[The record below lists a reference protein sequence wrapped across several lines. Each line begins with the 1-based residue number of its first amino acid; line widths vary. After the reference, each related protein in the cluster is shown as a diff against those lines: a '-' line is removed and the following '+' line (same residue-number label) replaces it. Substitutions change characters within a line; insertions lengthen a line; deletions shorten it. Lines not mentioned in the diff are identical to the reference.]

1 MAKDSI
7 AENYSEVLH
16 DLDDLEGDVKKLVA
30 PKRRPTKYLRDAKSS
45 VVDSWR
51 QVRKDGFGRDLYQP
65 IDRDAESFEACGCE
79 KKDAETFEACGCE
92 VKEAESSSKNRGKVK
107 LHYEGTYDDDEGNE
121 EIDAKGFSWVNKADY
136 IRFYDETAYDPCKC
150 DVQGCL
156 SCFLDETNGWAD
168 GFGSSVGML
177 WFGKDEHGK
186 KWNYDGDLDLVYQYN
201 AEAESFGAS
210 CNCET
215 FDRSAWDSNRC
226 ATCGEMRDRYY
237 GAESFEGDYDDDDY
251 EREQRRI
258 SRAKDGFQCYRCNLW
273 YDTKDE
279 MNNCIKECK
288 EYYTYNDAESF
299 EATSDELDCP
309 SCKATP
315 SERLGE
321 PLCSTCNSCFECC
334 ETLCEDESFEA
345 QTKLTAFTR
354 GKDWEGK
361 PYTGQIFPDHLDLDP
376 ELADRNEDGK
386 MASWERAIGNQV
398 ATGKARFKAT
408 RKKPN
413 NNNKFTQR
421 KTITAASSFLPFA
434 IAVGALATI
443 VGLKGKK

>member
-1 MAKDSI
+1 M
-7 AENYSEVLH
+7 L
-16 DLDDLEGDVKKLVA
+16 GVKKASNRMIARLG
-30 PKRRPTKYLRDAKSS
+30 L
-45 VVDSWR
+45 
-51 QVRKDGFGRDLYQP
+51 G
-65 IDRDAESFEACGCE
+65 AE
-79 KKDAETFEACGCE
+79 ETFA
-92 VKEAESSSKNRGKVK
+92 
-107 LHYEGTYDDDEGNE
+107 
-121 EIDAKGFSWVNKADY
+121 
-136 IRFYDETAYDPCKC
+136 
-150 DVQGCL
+150 
-156 SCFLDETNGWAD
+156 
-168 GFGSSVGML
+168 
-177 WFGKDEHGK
+177 
-186 KWNYDGDLDLVYQYN
+186 
-201 AEAESFGAS
+201 AS